1 MSYLLIGIQLST
13 EAPGVSINRE
23 PPVSAVGD
31 IALKVDSNIKTDLI
45 DSLLRFSDSMANLA
59 KNLDIPSV
67 YKAISECAVHDNGI
81 VMGWLGLVDENVLQP
96 VAFWGDEAGYLE
108 EIKVSVDDS
117 ECGRGP
123 GGTAYKSQ
131 QPSVVNS
138 IEVDSFAPWREQAF
152 SRGYRSVAALPVF
165 DAESNVFGVL
175 LLYSNQESYFSP
187 AKVALYSAFA
197 RAAGL
202 AIQNAML
209 VEQMERHAQRL
220 EQAVLTRT
228 EELNAKNQKL
238 EEANLQLTESA
249 KYKVDLLASMS
260 HDLRSPLT
268 AILGFAEVLQ
278 DELYGPLNDK
288 QKEHSQHI
296 WQAGHNLMITID
308 DVLELSR
315 VEAGLVELEIDVC
328 YPKQIVEAAISL
340 LTQSAVTAG
349 ANLSWTVDPSAEISM
364 QADGRRLKQAIF
376 NLAKSF
382 IKAAGCHG
390 SVEISAKV
398 ISQDLAIDLVWTS
411 PLDTIT
417 ATTNPATGF
426 GFSLAQHLIKLH
438 GGSGFYDNP
447 PGVAGRYRMLVPLH
461 PSTPT
466 DDSEFS

>member
-1 MSYLLIGIQLST
+1 MSYLLIGIQSST
-13 EAPGVSINRE
+13 EASGVSINRVH
-23 PPVSAVGD
+23 PVNAVGD
-31 IALKVDSNIKTDLI
+31 IALKVEPKINTDLI
-45 DSLLRFSDSMANLA
+45 ESLLIFSESMAHLA

-123 GGTAYKSQ
+123 GGTAYKCQ
-131 QPSVVNS
+131 LPSVVNS
-138 IEVDSFAPWREQAF
+138 IAVDSFAPWRAGF
-152 SRGYRSVAALPVF
+152 FVAIVQYALPVF

-376 NLAKSF
+376 NLAKALL
-382 IKAAGCHG
+382 KP
-390 SVEISAKV
+390 
-398 ISQDLAIDLVWTS
+398 LVAMVPWR
-411 PLDTIT
+411 
-417 ATTNPATGF
+417 F
-426 GFSLAQHLIKLH
+426 
-438 GGSGFYDNP
+438 P
-447 PGVAGRYRMLVPLH
+447 PR
-461 PSTPT
+461 
-466 DDSEFS
+466 

>member
-1 MSYLLIGIQLST
+1 M
-13 EAPGVSINRE
+13 
-23 PPVSAVGD
+23 
-31 IALKVDSNIKTDLI
+31 
-45 DSLLRFSDSMANLA
+45 
-59 KNLDIPSV
+59 
-67 YKAISECAVHDNGI
+67 
-81 VMGWLGLVDENVLQP
+81 
-96 VAFWGDEAGYLE
+96 
-108 EIKVSVDDS
+108 
-117 ECGRGP
+117 
-123 GGTAYKSQ
+123 
-131 QPSVVNS
+131 
-138 IEVDSFAPWREQAF
+138 
-152 SRGYRSVAALPVF
+152 
-165 DAESNVFGVL
+165 L

-315 VEAGLVELEIDVC
+315 VEAGLVELERTSVI
-328 YPKQIVEAAISL
+328 P
-340 LTQSAVTAG
+340 
-349 ANLSWTVDPSAEISM
+349 N
-364 QADGRRLKQAIF
+364 RL
-376 NLAKSF
+376 
-382 IKAAGCHG
+382 
-390 SVEISAKV
+390 
-398 ISQDLAIDLVWTS
+398 
-411 PLDTIT
+411 
-417 ATTNPATGF
+417 
-426 GFSLAQHLIKLH
+426 
-438 GGSGFYDNP
+438 
-447 PGVAGRYRMLVPLH
+447 
-461 PSTPT
+461 
-466 DDSEFS
+466 